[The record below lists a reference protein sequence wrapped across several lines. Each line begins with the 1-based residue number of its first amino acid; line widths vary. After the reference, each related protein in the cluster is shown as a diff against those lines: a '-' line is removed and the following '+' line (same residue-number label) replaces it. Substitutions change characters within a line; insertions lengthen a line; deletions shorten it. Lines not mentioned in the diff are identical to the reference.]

1 MSTAAALHD
10 RIQRAFDRLAEREGY
25 VERPDQRQ
33 LALLLADCLGDGATG
48 LFEAPT
54 GLGKSL
60 AALIPAVAV
69 ALETGKRTVV
79 ATYTNVLAEQYWN
92 HDLPLALS
100 LFDEA
105 PKCQYLVGRSQYACM
120 AALRDRL
127 PAIARKMLQGAERG
141 TEPEFRQLCG
151 LPPSDVRKAWQEIST
166 PPVCSAR
173 FCSHFSE
180 CFYYNARRLAEKA
193 HIVITNHAMVLQDA
207 LLKMASEGD
216 IAILGEIDALI
227 LDEAHDFPQAAAGAL
242 EFELSPHSLSTMAGL
257 SAKLEQALMSE
268 ADRNGDTLSWVHAC
282 ETLRLKLDEGV
293 QSLEKLGAEVRGNGI
308 LAATPEAVWKS
319 PGIQA
324 GAMAARI
331 PEVEEI
337 SGRVAHAVSGFGHQV
352 RRLIRTW
359 EAPEAEEVE
368 DDEAALAGPA
378 ADTARNYLLY
388 LSGYAHEC
396 GHLLNPDGVSVTFAR
411 PATEGAIVR
420 RDTVDFVEP
429 LRHLIWDQVPYVGLS
444 ATLAL
449 DGSFDHFKRVTGA
462 EPQFEEILPSPFDF
476 STQAALYLPK
486 IGAIPDPSEA
496 RKAGSESDYFD
507 AIARELHELI
517 DLVGGRTLALFHS
530 RREMEEV
537 YGRMTPIPDFPLYR
551 QSRTGASSVGDRFK
565 EEIQASLFALRSF
578 WTGFD
583 APGETLSCV
592 AVVRVPFE
600 VPIDPAQIARSAYL
614 ASQGLHGFMAHS
626 LPNAKMMIRQGV
638 GRLIRRAE
646 DKGLIAILDP
656 RLRTKRYGD
665 DILANLPSGM
675 RTFDDAED
683 AVGWVGLGDKR

>member
-1 MSTAAALHD
+1 MSTATALHE
-10 RIQRAFDRLAEREGY
+10 RIHRAFDRLAEREGY

-33 LALLLADCLGDGATG
+33 LALLLADCLGDGSTG

-69 ALETGKRTVV
+69 ALEFGKRTVV

-92 HDLPLALS
+92 QDLPLALS
-100 LFDEA
+100 LFDEL
-105 PKCQYLVGRSQYACM
+105 PRTQYLVGRSQYACM
-120 AALRDRL
+120 HALHDKL
-127 PAIARKMLQGAERG
+127 PNIARRMKEAERG
-141 TEPEFRQLCG
+141 TEPEFRQFSG
-151 LPPSDVRKAWQEIST
+151 LQLREARQKWPEIAT
-166 PPVCSAR
+166 PPVCGAR
-173 FCSHFSE
+173 LCPRFNE
-180 CFYYNARRLAEKA
+180 CFYYTARRAAEKA

-207 LLKMASEGD
+207 LLKSASEGD

-242 EFELSPHSLSTMAGL
+242 EFELSPHSLGTMAGL
-257 SAKLEQALMSE
+257 SVKLEQALMSE

-293 QSLEKLGAEVRGNGI
+293 KSLEKLGQAVRGNGI
-308 LAATPEAVWKS
+308 LAATPEEVWKS
-319 PGIQA
+319 PGIQT
-324 GAMAARI
+324 GAIAARI

-352 RRLIRTW
+352 RRLIRNW
-359 EAPEAEEVE
+359 ETPEASE
-368 DDEAALAGPA
+368 DDVAEGEAAGPA

-396 GHLLNPDGVSVTFAR
+396 GHLLNPEGVSVTYAR
-411 PATEGAIVR
+411 PALEGAIVR

-449 DGSFDHFKRVTGA
+449 DGVFDHFKRVTGA
-462 EPQFEEILPSPFDF
+462 DPQFEEILPSPFDF
-476 STQAALYLPK
+476 STQAALYLPR

-496 RKAGSESDYFD
+496 RKMGSESDYFD

-517 DLVGGRTLALFHS
+517 ELVGGRTLALFHS

-537 YGRMTPIPDFPLYR
+537 YGRMTPIPEFPLYI
-551 QSRTGASSVGDRFK
+551 QSRSGAASVGEKFK
-565 EEIQASLFALRSF
+565 NEVHSSLFALRSF

-592 AVVRVPFE
+592 AIVRVPFE

-638 GRLIRRAE
+638 GRLIRRSE

-656 RLRTKRYGD
+656 RLRTKRYGE
-665 DILANLPSGM
+665 DILANLPAGM
-675 RTFDDAED
+675 RTFDDAAD
-683 AVGWVGLGDKR
+683 AVGWIGLSSL